1 MYLKHK
7 NQIKNENINST
18 REYTINPITGGAIA
32 TTGDEQPYR
41 DYDPYL
47 TNIFRETR
55 EPVLISREISSDS
68 TPESSL
74 DLHSLNQ
81 RQLILTHLE
90 RGSSRKP

>member
-7 NQIKNENINST
+7 NQLKNGNNSNNSS
-18 REYTINPITGGAIA
+18 EYPINPITGA
-32 TTGDEQPYR
+32 TGCGELPYR

-55 EPVLISREISSDS
+55 EPVLISREISTSDS